1 MVKTKILHYVDENRL
16 AWGETWIQLIKE
28 LGLRNIQNLV
38 VCKSGGTLAHRLK
51 DENIPF
57 KTFDIPI
64 SWLPQTGIKLGK
76 IISDFSPDIIHTRL
90 SSAARIGGFW
100 GKKSRVP
107 VIQTVDK
114 YPKAHYHK
122 NADYL
127 LTCSE
132 SVKAHMIKLGY
143 PAQKITTV
151 FNPIDSLRYVYD
163 KEASEK
169 TRKKL
174 GFQPNEKIIL
184 GAGNFVDM
192 KGFDNLIKAYKL
204 LLDNS
209 QRDFKLLLL
218 GEGEE
223 KDKLCELTR
232 SLKIEKNVIMPGFV
246 QDIRPYMWASNV
258 FVLSSKKPEPFGIVL
273 IEAMASGLASIA
285 TGAGGPVD
293 IIEDGINGCLVKINS
308 PIDIANKMKI
318 LLEDND
324 FRMKIANKAVETVSK
339 KFNVQ
344 DIAMKHIEIYS
355 KFLKC
360 HKNELGSTTE
370 VSVYE

>member
-1 MVKTKILHYVDENRL
+1 
-16 AWGETWIQLIKE
+16 
-28 LGLRNIQNLV
+28 
-38 VCKSGGTLAHRLK
+38 
-51 DENIPF
+51 
-57 KTFDIPI
+57 
-64 SWLPQTGIKLGK
+64 
-76 IISDFSPDIIHTRL
+76 
-90 SSAARIGGFW
+90 
-100 GKKSRVP
+100 
-107 VIQTVDK
+107 
-114 YPKAHYHK
+114 
-122 NADYL
+122 
-127 LTCSE
+127 
-132 SVKAHMIKLGY
+132 MIKLGY

-163 KEASEK
+163 KDTSIK
-169 TRKKL
+169 TREKL

-246 QDIRPYMWASNV
+246 QDIRPYMWASDV

-285 TGAGGPVD
+285 TGAGGPLD
-293 IIEDGINGCLVKINS
+293 IIEDGINGCLVEIDSCK
-308 PIDIANKMKI
+308 DIADKLKI
-318 LLEDND
+318 LLDDDNK
-324 FRMKIANKAVETVSK
+324 RVRIAKTGMDTVVCKFSVEE
-339 KFNVQ
+339 
-344 DIAMKHIEIYS
+344 IAKRHIEIYS
-355 KFLKC
+355 QF
-360 HKNELGSTTE
+360 
-370 VSVYE
+370 YM